1 MRCLTDAQIE
11 SLVARP
17 DAASALASPHR
28 HAQTCNACR
37 EKLEQAQA
45 DAGLVGEIRELRER
59 REEVKPLIE
68 GISETGS
75 TGR

>member
-1 MRCLTDAQIE
+1 MRCLTDEQIE

-17 DAASALASPHR
+17 DDAAALAGLR
-28 HAQTCNACR
+28 QHAQTCNACR
-37 EKLEQAQA
+37 ERLEQAQA
-45 DAGLVGEIRELRER
+45 DAGLIGEIRELRKR
-59 REEVKPLIE
+59 REGVKPLVE